1 MMHNTWVWG
10 TATPAAACAM
20 HMLLLVLNNG
30 TLDLTTNKL
39 VVRSKVTHPARVSM
53 LNIIP
58 FADPR

>member
-1 MMHNTWVWG
+1 MHYGNS
-10 TATPAAACAM
+10 A
-20 HMLLLVLNNG
+20 
-30 TLDLTTNKL
+30 TLDLTTTIL